1 MIKKSICILLLL
13 GAVAAVVFAVLDRK
27 NTHTLLP
34 LPSNKVVT
42 TTEPDAPHIAPDSV
56 EVANISLE

>member
-13 GAVAAVVFAVLDRK
+13 GAVAAVVFAILDRK

-34 LPSNKVVT
+34 LPSNKVVKG
-42 TTEPDAPHIAPDSV
+42 DIK
-56 EVANISLE
+56 EVVNKLEKKFSAILKEEN

>member
-13 GAVAAVVFAVLDRK
+13 GAVAAVVFAILDRK

-34 LPSNKVVT
+34 LPSNKVV